1 MINSKIEMEY
11 KDLMFEVNTTVEKIE
26 GKKKGFNLFM
36 SMFNW
41 YNEKYLHSS
50 FISMMLSL
58 DERYLKLFI
67 EEIKKNDDKGNFCV
81 EDFCKCDVYP
91 NINDHAEKLNIDI
104 LITSKT
110 TNKVII
116 IENKTFAKDRIVDG
130 NPQLLGYGKKIIESA
145 EFENIRDEKD
155 IYYVYLSLRGVF
167 PSEKEEFKD
176 KNLITISYDVNI
188 RNWIKKCSGL
198 ETDGFKK
205 SLMQQYLDMIDFALP
220 DIKDILYLKRLV
232 AGNLDELF
240 RMYTSNENKDAS
252 FKDAMKHVMWHTIDD
267 FITDLI
273 NKMKCIEGIT
283 FNIPVSNGEYQINK
297 TDLHQK
303 ITRMAHIHTGKAD
316 VQFNYKGES
325 YNICFSSKGIELS
338 IVGGKSKMIDDLSG
352 INFCNFECRET
363 FDMINKD
370 EANIEIE
377 KVIDKIKSKL
387 NITE

>member
-1 MINSKIEMEY
+1 MEPKNEEEM
-11 KDLMFEVNTTVEKIE
+11 KTIVEKIE

-81 EDFCKCDVYP
+81 EDFCKCDVFP
-91 NINDHAEKLNIDI
+91 NRNDHAEKLNIDI

-130 NPQLLGYGKKIIESA
+130 NPQLLGYGKKIIKSA
-145 EFENIRDEKD
+145 EFKNIRDEKD

-176 KNLITISYDVNI
+176 KNLITISYDKNI

-198 ETDGFKK
+198 ETDDFKR
-205 SLMQQYLDMIDFALP
+205 SLMQQYLDMIDIALP
-220 DIKDILYLKRLV
+220 AVKDILDLKRLV
-232 AGNLDELF
+232 AGNLDDAF
-240 RMYTSNENKDAS
+240 SMYTSEENKDVDD
-252 FKDAMKHVMWHTIDD
+252 FKDAMKHVMWHTIDG

-273 NKMKCIEGIT
+273 KKMARIEGIT
-283 FNIPVSNGEYQINK
+283 FNIPISNGEYQINK

-303 ITRMAHIHTGKAD
+303 ITRMAHKQTGKAD
-316 VQFNYKGES
+316 VPFNYKGES

-338 IVGGKSKMIDDLSG
+338 IVGGKSKEIDYLSR

>member
-1 MINSKIEMEY
+1 MEPKNEEEMKTIVGKI
-11 KDLMFEVNTTVEKIE
+11 VR
-26 GKKKGFNLFM
+26 KKNGFNLFM

-81 EDFCKCDVYP
+81 EDFCKCDVFP
-91 NINDHAEKLNIDI
+91 NRNDHAEKLNIDI

-145 EFENIRDEKD
+145 KFENIRDEKD

-188 RNWIKKCSGL
+188 RNWIKACIEL
-198 ETDGFKK
+198 ETDDFKK
-205 SLMQQYLDMIDFALP
+205 SLMQQYLDMIYFALP
-220 DIKDILYLKRLV
+220 DVKDILDLKRLV
-232 AGNLDELF
+232 AGNLDDAFSKYASEE
-240 RMYTSNENKDAS
+240 NEYVD

-273 NKMKCIEGIT
+273 KKMARIEGIT

-303 ITRMAHIHTGKAD
+303 ITRMAHNKTGKAD
-316 VQFNYKGES
+316 VTFNYKGES

-338 IVGGKSKMIDDLSG
+338 IDDENQKRL
-352 INFCNFECRET
+352 I
-363 FDMINKD
+363 I
-370 EANIEIE
+370 
-377 KVIDKIKSKL
+377 
-387 NITE
+387 

>member
-1 MINSKIEMEY
+1 MEY
-11 KDLMFEVNTTVEKIE
+11 KDLMFEVNTTVGKIE
-26 GKKKGFNLFM
+26 RKKNGFNLFL

-81 EDFCKCDVYP
+81 EDFCKCDVFP

-283 FNIPVSNGEYQINK
+283 FDIPVSNGEYQINK

-338 IVGGKSKMIDDLSG
+338 IDGGKSKMIDDLSG

>member
-1 MINSKIEMEY
+1 MESKNLKKLNAIVGKIER
-11 KDLMFEVNTTVEKIE
+11 
-26 GKKKGFNLFM
+26 KKKGFNLFM

-81 EDFCKCDVYP
+81 EDFCKCVVFP

-145 EFENIRDEKD
+145 EFKNIRDEKN

-176 KNLITISYDVNI
+176 KNLITISYDKNI
-188 RNWIKKCSGL
+188 RNWIKACSGL
-198 ETDGFKK
+198 ETDDFKR

-220 DIKDILYLKRLV
+220 AVKDILDLKRLV
-232 AGNLDELF
+232 AGNLDIAF
-240 RMYTSNENKDAS
+240 HRYTSKENKDVDFKFKDAK
-252 FKDAMKHVMWHTIDD
+252 FKDAMKHVRWHTIDD

-273 NKMKCIEGIT
+273 KKMARIEGIT

-303 ITRMAHIHTGKAD
+303 ITRMAHKHTGNAD
-316 VQFNYKGES
+316 VPFNYKGES

-338 IVGGKSKMIDDLSG
+338 IDDEKSKEIDYLSG
-352 INFCNFECRET
+352 INFCNFKCRET

-370 EANIEIE
+370 EANVEIE

>member
-1 MINSKIEMEY
+1 MEPKNEEEM
-11 KDLMFEVNTTVEKIE
+11 KTIVGKIE
-26 GKKKGFNLFM
+26 GKKNGFNLFM

-81 EDFCKCDVYP
+81 EDFCKCDVFP

-130 NPQLLGYGKKIIESA
+130 NPQLLGYGKKIIKSA
-145 EFENIRDEKD
+145 EFKNIRDEKD

-198 ETDGFKK
+198 ETDGFKR
-205 SLMQQYLDMIDFALP
+205 SLMQQYLDMIDIALP
-220 DIKDILYLKRLV
+220 AVKDILYLKRLV

>member
-1 MINSKIEMEY
+1 MKKLKTI
-11 KDLMFEVNTTVEKIE
+11 VEKIE
-26 GKKKGFNLFM
+26 GKKNGFNLFI

-67 EEIKKNDDKGNFCV
+67 EEIKKNDNGNFCV
-81 EDFCKCDVYP
+81 EDFCKCDVFP
-91 NINDHAEKLNIDI
+91 NINNHAEKLNIDI

-145 EFENIRDEKD
+145 KFENIRDEKD

-176 KNLITISYDVNI
+176 KNLITISYDKNI

-198 ETDGFKK
+198 ETDDFKR
-205 SLMQQYLDMIDFALP
+205 SLMQQYLDMIYFALP
-220 DIKDILYLKRLV
+220 AVKDILDLKRLV

-240 RMYTSNENKDAS
+240 RMYTSNENEYVDNENEYVD
-252 FKDAMKHVMWHTIDD
+252 FKDAMKHVRWHTIDD

-273 NKMKCIEGIT
+273 KKMARIEGIT
-283 FNIPVSNGEYQINK
+283 FNIPISNGEFQINK

-303 ITRMAHIHTGKAD
+303 ITRMAHKQTGKAD
-316 VQFNYKGES
+316 VPFNYKGES

-338 IVGGKSKMIDDLSG
+338 IVGGKSKEIDYLSG

>member
-1 MINSKIEMEY
+1 MESKNLKKLNAIVGKIER
-11 KDLMFEVNTTVEKIE
+11 
-26 GKKKGFNLFM
+26 KKKGFNLFM

-81 EDFCKCDVYP
+81 EDFCKCDVFP

-130 NPQLLGYGKKIIESA
+130 NPQLLGYGKKIIKSA
-145 EFENIRDEKD
+145 EFKNIRDEKD

>member
-1 MINSKIEMEY
+1 MESKNLKKLNAIVGKIER
-11 KDLMFEVNTTVEKIE
+11 
-26 GKKKGFNLFM
+26 KKKGFNLFM

-81 EDFCKCDVYP
+81 EDFCKCDVFP

-145 EFENIRDEKD
+145 EFKNIRDEKD

-176 KNLITISYDVNI
+176 KNLITISYDKNI

-198 ETDGFKK
+198 ETDSFKK

-220 DIKDILYLKRLV
+220 DVKDILDLKRLV
-232 AGNLDELF
+232 AEILDDAF
-240 RMYTSNENKDAS
+240 SMYTSKENKDVD
-252 FKDAMKHVMWHTIDD
+252 FKFIDAMKHVMWHTIDD

-273 NKMKCIEGIT
+273 KKMARIEGIT
-283 FNIPVSNGEYQINK
+283 FNIPVSNGEFQINK

-303 ITRMAHIHTGKAD
+303 ITRMAHNHTGNAD
-316 VQFNYKGES
+316 VPFNYKGES

-338 IVGGKSKMIDDLSG
+338 IDDEKSKEIDYLSG
-352 INFCNFECRET
+352 INFCNFKCRET

-377 KVIDKIKSKL
+377 R
-387 NITE
+387 

>member
-1 MINSKIEMEY
+1 M
-11 KDLMFEVNTTVEKIE
+11 DLMFEVNTIVEKIVR
-26 GKKKGFNLFM
+26 KKNGFNLFM

-81 EDFCKCDVYP
+81 EDFCKYDLFP
-91 NINDHAEKLNIDI
+91 NKNDHAEKLNIDI

-145 EFENIRDEKD
+145 KFENIRDEKD

-176 KNLITISYDVNI
+176 KNLITISYDKNI
-188 RNWIKKCSGL
+188 RNWIKACIEL
-198 ETDGFKK
+198 ETDDFKK
-205 SLMQQYLDMIDFALP
+205 SLMQQYLDMIYFALP
-220 DIKDILYLKRLV
+220 AVKDILDLKRLV

-240 RMYTSNENKDAS
+240 RMYTSNENNDAS

-273 NKMKCIEGIT
+273 NKMARIEGIT
-283 FNIPVSNGEYQINK
+283 FNIPVSNGEFQINK

-303 ITRMAHIHTGKAD
+303 ITRMAHNHTGKAD
-316 VQFNYKGES
+316 VPFNYKGES

-338 IVGGKSKMIDDLSG
+338 IVGGKSKEIDYLSG
-352 INFCNFECRET
+352 INFSNFKCRET

>member
-1 MINSKIEMEY
+1 MESKNLKKLNAI
-11 KDLMFEVNTTVEKIE
+11 VGKIE
-26 GKKKGFNLFM
+26 GKKNGFNLFM

-81 EDFCKCDVYP
+81 EDFCKCDVFP
-91 NINDHAEKLNIDI
+91 NRNDHAEKLNIDI

-145 EFENIRDEKD
+145 EFENIRDEKN

-176 KNLITISYDVNI
+176 KNLITISYDKNI

-198 ETDGFKK
+198 ETDDFKR
-205 SLMQQYLDMIDFALP
+205 SLMQQYLDKIDIALP
-220 DIKDILYLKRLV
+220 AVKDILDLKRWV
-232 AGNLDELF
+232 SGNLDIAF
-240 RMYTSNENKDAS
+240 HRYTSKENKDVD
-252 FKDAMKHVMWHTIDD
+252 FKFIDAMKHVMWHTIDD

-273 NKMKCIEGIT
+273 KKMARIEGIT
-283 FNIPVSNGEYQINK
+283 FNIPVSNGVYQINK

-303 ITRMAHIHTGKAD
+303 ITRMAHKQTGKAD
-316 VQFNYKGES
+316 VPFNYKGES

-338 IVGGKSKMIDDLSG
+338 IVGGKSKEIDYLSG
-352 INFCNFECRET
+352 INFCNFKCRET

>member
-1 MINSKIEMEY
+1 MEY
-11 KDLMFEVNTTVEKIE
+11 KDLMFEVNTTVGKIE
-26 GKKKGFNLFM
+26 RKKNGFNLFL

-81 EDFCKCDVYP
+81 EDFCKCDVFP

-110 TNKVII
+110 TNKVIL

>member
-1 MINSKIEMEY
+1 MEY
-11 KDLMFEVNTTVEKIE
+11 KDLMFEVNTTVGKIE
-26 GKKKGFNLFM
+26 RKKNGFNLFL

-81 EDFCKCDVYP
+81 EDFCKCDVFP

-130 NPQLLGYGKKIIESA
+130 NPQLLGYGKKIIKSA
-145 EFENIRDEKD
+145 EFKNIRDEKD

>member
-1 MINSKIEMEY
+1 MEPKNEEEM
-11 KDLMFEVNTTVEKIE
+11 KTIVGKIE
-26 GKKKGFNLFM
+26 GKKNGFNLFM

-81 EDFCKCDVYP
+81 EDFCKCDVFP

-273 NKMKCIEGIT
+273 KKMARIEGIT
-283 FNIPVSNGEYQINK
+283 FNIPISNGEYQINK

-352 INFCNFECRET
+352 INFCNFECRKT

>member
-1 MINSKIEMEY
+1 MEPKNEEEMKTIVGKI
-11 KDLMFEVNTTVEKIE
+11 VR
-26 GKKKGFNLFM
+26 KKNGFNLFM

-81 EDFCKCDVYP
+81 EDFCKCDVFP
-91 NINDHAEKLNIDI
+91 NRNDHAEKLNIDI

-145 EFENIRDEKD
+145 KFENIRDEKD

-188 RNWIKKCSGL
+188 RNWIKACIEL
-198 ETDGFKK
+198 ETDDFKK
-205 SLMQQYLDMIDFALP
+205 SLMQQYLDMIYFALP
-220 DIKDILYLKRLV
+220 DVKDILDLKRWV
-232 AGNLDELF
+232 AGNLDDAFSKYASEE
-240 RMYTSNENKDAS
+240 NEYVD

-273 NKMKCIEGIT
+273 KKMARIEGIT
-283 FNIPVSNGEYQINK
+283 FNIPVSNGEFQINK

-303 ITRMAHIHTGKAD
+303 ITRMAHNHTGNAD

-338 IVGGKSKMIDDLSG
+338 IVGGKSKEIDYLSG

>member
-1 MINSKIEMEY
+1 MEY

-26 GKKKGFNLFM
+26 GKKNGFNLFM

-81 EDFCKCDVYP
+81 EDFCKCDVFP
-91 NINDHAEKLNIDI
+91 NKNDHAEKLNIDI

-145 EFENIRDEKD
+145 KFENIRDEKD

-176 KNLITISYDVNI
+176 KNLITISYDKNI
-188 RNWIKKCSGL
+188 RNWIKACIEL
-198 ETDGFKK
+198 ETDDFKK
-205 SLMQQYLDMIDFALP
+205 SLMQQYLDMIYFALP
-220 DIKDILYLKRLV
+220 AVKDILDLKRLV
-232 AGNLDELF
+232 AGNLDDAF
-240 RMYTSNENKDAS
+240 SMYTSNEKKDVD
-252 FKDAMKHVMWHTIDD
+252 FKDAMKHVRWHTIDD

-273 NKMKCIEGIT
+273 KKMARIEGIT
-283 FNIPVSNGEYQINK
+283 FNIPISNGEYQINK

-303 ITRMAHIHTGKAD
+303 ITRMAHSQTGKAD
-316 VQFNYKGES
+316 VPFNYKGES

-338 IVGGKSKMIDDLSG
+338 IDDEKSKEIDYLSG

>member
-1 MINSKIEMEY
+1 MESKNLKKLNAIVGKIER
-11 KDLMFEVNTTVEKIE
+11 
-26 GKKKGFNLFM
+26 KKKGFNLFM

-81 EDFCKCDVYP
+81 EDFCKCDVFP
-91 NINDHAEKLNIDI
+91 NRNDHAEKLNIDI

-145 EFENIRDEKD
+145 EFENIRDEKN

-176 KNLITISYDVNI
+176 KNLITISYDKNI

-198 ETDGFKK
+198 ETDDFKR
-205 SLMQQYLDMIDFALP
+205 SLMQQYLDMIDIALP
-220 DIKDILYLKRLV
+220 AVKDILDLKRLV
-232 AGNLDELF
+232 VGNLDDAFSKYASEE
-240 RMYTSNENKDAS
+240 NEYVD

-273 NKMKCIEGIT
+273 KKMARIEGIT
-283 FNIPVSNGEYQINK
+283 FNIPISNGEYQINK

-303 ITRMAHIHTGKAD
+303 ITRMSHNHTGKAD

-338 IVGGKSKMIDDLSG
+338 IDGGKAKMIDDLSG
-352 INFCNFECRET
+352 INFCNFECRKT

-387 NITE
+387 NITK

>member
-1 MINSKIEMEY
+1 MEY
-11 KDLMFEVNTTVEKIE
+11 KDLMFEVNTTVGKIE
-26 GKKKGFNLFM
+26 RKKNGFNLFL

-81 EDFCKCDVYP
+81 EDFCKCDVFP

-176 KNLITISYDVNI
+176 KNLITISYDKNI

>member
-1 MINSKIEMEY
+1 MEY
-11 KDLMFEVNTTVEKIE
+11 KDLMFEVNTTVGKIE
-26 GKKKGFNLFM
+26 RKKNGFNLFM

-81 EDFCKCDVYP
+81 EDFCKCDVFP

-232 AGNLDELF
+232 AGNLDQLF

>member
-1 MINSKIEMEY
+1 MEP
-11 KDLMFEVNTTVEKIE
+11 KNEKELNNIVEKIE

-81 EDFCKCDVYP
+81 EDFCKCVVFP

-130 NPQLLGYGKKIIESA
+130 NPQLLGYGKKIIKSA
-145 EFENIRDEKD
+145 EFKNIRDEKD

-283 FNIPVSNGEYQINK
+283 FNIPISNGEYQINK

-303 ITRMAHIHTGKAD
+303 ITRMSHNHTGKAD

-338 IVGGKSKMIDDLSG
+338 IDGGKAKMIDDLSG
-352 INFCNFECRET
+352 INFCNFECRKT

>member
-1 MINSKIEMEY
+1 MEP
-11 KDLMFEVNTTVEKIE
+11 KNEEELKTIVEKIE

-81 EDFCKCDVYP
+81 EDFYKCVVFP

>member
-1 MINSKIEMEY
+1 MESKNLKKLNAIVGKIER
-11 KDLMFEVNTTVEKIE
+11 
-26 GKKKGFNLFM
+26 KKKGFNLFM

-81 EDFCKCDVYP
+81 EDFCKCDVFP

-145 EFENIRDEKD
+145 EFENIRDEKN

-176 KNLITISYDVNI
+176 KNLITISYDKNI

-205 SLMQQYLDMIDFALP
+205 SLMQQYLDMIGFALP

-338 IVGGKSKMIDDLSG
+338 IDGGKAKMIDDLSG
-352 INFCNFECRET
+352 INFCNFECRKT

-387 NITE
+387 NITK

>member
-1 MINSKIEMEY
+1 M
-11 KDLMFEVNTTVEKIE
+11 DLMFEVNTIVEKIVR
-26 GKKKGFNLFM
+26 KKNGFNLFM

-81 EDFCKCDVYP
+81 EDFCKYDVFP
-91 NINDHAEKLNIDI
+91 NKNDHAEKLNIDI

-145 EFENIRDEKD
+145 KFENIRDEKD

-176 KNLITISYDVNI
+176 KNLITISYDKNI
-188 RNWIKKCSGL
+188 RNWIKACIEL
-198 ETDGFKK
+198 ETDDFKK
-205 SLMQQYLDMIDFALP
+205 SLMQQYLDMIYFALP
-220 DIKDILYLKRLV
+220 AVKDILDLKRLV

-240 RMYTSNENKDAS
+240 RMYTSNENNDAS

-273 NKMKCIEGIT
+273 NKMARIEGIT
-283 FNIPVSNGEYQINK
+283 FNIPVSNGEFQINK

-303 ITRMAHIHTGKAD
+303 ITRMAHNHTGKAD
-316 VQFNYKGES
+316 VPFNYKGES

-338 IVGGKSKMIDDLSG
+338 TVGGKSKEIDYLSG
-352 INFCNFECRET
+352 INFSNFKCRET

>member
-1 MINSKIEMEY
+1 MEY
-11 KDLMFEVNTTVEKIE
+11 KDLMFEVNTTVGKIE
-26 GKKKGFNLFM
+26 RKKNGFNLFL

-81 EDFCKCDVYP
+81 EDFCKCDVFP
-91 NINDHAEKLNIDI
+91 NINVHAEKLNIDI

>member
-1 MINSKIEMEY
+1 MKTIVGKIER
-11 KDLMFEVNTTVEKIE
+11 
-26 GKKKGFNLFM
+26 KKKGFNLFM

-81 EDFCKCDVYP
+81 EDFCKCDVFP
-91 NINDHAEKLNIDI
+91 NRNDHAEKLNIDI

-145 EFENIRDEKD
+145 EFKNIRDEKD

-188 RNWIKKCSGL
+188 RNWIKACIEL
-198 ETDGFKK
+198 ETDDFKK
-205 SLMQQYLDMIDFALP
+205 SLMQQYLDMIYFALP
-220 DIKDILYLKRLV
+220 DVKDILDLKRWV
-232 AGNLDELF
+232 AGNLDDAFSKYASEE
-240 RMYTSNENKDAS
+240 NEYVD

-273 NKMKCIEGIT
+273 KKMARIEGIT
-283 FNIPVSNGEYQINK
+283 FNIPVSNGEFQINK

-303 ITRMAHIHTGKAD
+303 ITRMAHNHTGNAD
-316 VQFNYKGES
+316 VPFNYKGES

-338 IVGGKSKMIDDLSG
+338 IDDEKSKEIDDLSG
-352 INFCNFECRET
+352 INFCNFKCRET

>member
-1 MINSKIEMEY
+1 MESKNLKKLNAIVGKIER
-11 KDLMFEVNTTVEKIE
+11 
-26 GKKKGFNLFM
+26 KKKGFNLFM

-81 EDFCKCDVYP
+81 EDFCKCVVFP

-145 EFENIRDEKD
+145 EFKNIRDEKD

-176 KNLITISYDVNI
+176 KNLITISYDKNI

-198 ETDGFKK
+198 ETDDFKR
-205 SLMQQYLDMIDFALP
+205 SLMQQYLDMIYFALP
-220 DIKDILYLKRLV
+220 AVKDILDLKRLV

-240 RMYTSNENKDAS
+240 RMYTSNENEYVD
-252 FKDAMKHVMWHTIDD
+252 FKDAMKHVRWHTIDD

-273 NKMKCIEGIT
+273 KKMARIEGIT
-283 FNIPVSNGEYQINK
+283 FNIPISNGEFQINK

-303 ITRMAHIHTGKAD
+303 ITRMAHKQTGKAD
-316 VQFNYKGES
+316 VPFNYKGES

>member
-1 MINSKIEMEY
+1 MEY
-11 KDLMFEVNTTVEKIE
+11 KDLMFEVNTTVGKIE
-26 GKKKGFNLFM
+26 RKKNGFNLFL

-81 EDFCKCDVYP
+81 EDFCKCDVFP

-273 NKMKCIEGIT
+273 NKMKCIEDIT

>member
-1 MINSKIEMEY
+1 MEY
-11 KDLMFEVNTTVEKIE
+11 KDLMFEVNTTVGKIE
-26 GKKKGFNLFM
+26 RKKNGFNLFL

-81 EDFCKCDVYP
+81 EDFCKCDVFP

-377 KVIDKIKSKL
+377 KVIDKIKSK
-387 NITE
+387 

>member
-1 MINSKIEMEY
+1 MESKNLKKLNAIVGKIER
-11 KDLMFEVNTTVEKIE
+11 
-26 GKKKGFNLFM
+26 KKKGFNLFM

-81 EDFCKCDVYP
+81 EDFCKCDVFP
-91 NINDHAEKLNIDI
+91 NRNDHAEKLNIDI

-145 EFENIRDEKD
+145 EFENIRDEKN

-176 KNLITISYDVNI
+176 KNLITISYDKNI

-198 ETDGFKK
+198 ETDDFKR
-205 SLMQQYLDMIDFALP
+205 SLMQQYLDMIDIALP
-220 DIKDILYLKRLV
+220 AVKDILDLKRWV
-232 AGNLDELF
+232 SGNLDIAF
-240 RMYTSNENKDAS
+240 HRYTSKENKDVD
-252 FKDAMKHVMWHTIDD
+252 FKFIDAMKHVMWHTIDD

-273 NKMKCIEGIT
+273 KKMKCIEGIT
-283 FNIPVSNGEYQINK
+283 FNIPVSNGVYQINK

-303 ITRMAHIHTGKAD
+303 ITRMAHKQTGKAD
-316 VQFNYKGES
+316 VPFNYKGES

-338 IVGGKSKMIDDLSG
+338 IVGGKSKEIDYLSG
-352 INFCNFECRET
+352 INFCNFKCRET

>member
-1 MINSKIEMEY
+1 MEPKNEEEM
-11 KDLMFEVNTTVEKIE
+11 KTIVGKIE
-26 GKKKGFNLFM
+26 GKKNGFNLFM

-81 EDFCKCDVYP
+81 EDFCKCDVFP

>member
-1 MINSKIEMEY
+1 MEPKNEEEM
-11 KDLMFEVNTTVEKIE
+11 NTIVEKIE
-26 GKKKGFNLFM
+26 GKKNGFNLFM

-81 EDFCKCDVYP
+81 EDFCKCVVFP

-145 EFENIRDEKD
+145 EFKNIRDEKD

-198 ETDGFKK
+198 ETDDFKR
-205 SLMQQYLDMIDFALP
+205 SLMQQYLDMIDIALP
-220 DIKDILYLKRLV
+220 AVKDIL
-232 AGNLDELF
+232 D
-240 RMYTSNENKDAS
+240 
-252 FKDAMKHVMWHTIDD
+252 
-267 FITDLI
+267 
-273 NKMKCIEGIT
+273 
-283 FNIPVSNGEYQINK
+283 
-297 TDLHQK
+297 
-303 ITRMAHIHTGKAD
+303 
-316 VQFNYKGES
+316 
-325 YNICFSSKGIELS
+325 
-338 IVGGKSKMIDDLSG
+338 
-352 INFCNFECRET
+352 
-363 FDMINKD
+363 
-370 EANIEIE
+370 
-377 KVIDKIKSKL
+377 
-387 NITE
+387 

>member
-1 MINSKIEMEY
+1 M
-11 KDLMFEVNTTVEKIE
+11 DLMVEVNTTVGKIE
-26 GKKKGFNLFM
+26 RKKDGFNLFL

-67 EEIKKNDDKGNFCV
+67 EEIKKNDNGNFCV
-81 EDFCKCDVYP
+81 EDFCKCDVFP
-91 NINDHAEKLNIDI
+91 NRNDHSEKLNIDI

-145 EFENIRDEKD
+145 KFENIRDEKD

-176 KNLITISYDVNI
+176 KNLITISYDKNI
-188 RNWIKKCSGL
+188 RNWIKACIEL
-198 ETDGFKK
+198 ETDDFKK
-205 SLMQQYLDMIDFALP
+205 SLMQQYLDMIYFALP
-220 DIKDILYLKRLV
+220 DVNDIIALKRLV
-232 AGNLDELF
+232 AENLDIAF
-240 RMYTSNENKDAS
+240 HRYTSKENKDID
-252 FKDAMKHVMWHTIDD
+252 FKFIDAMKHVRWHTIDD

-273 NKMKCIEGIT
+273 KKMARIEGIT
-283 FNIPVSNGEYQINK
+283 FNIPISNGEFQINK

-303 ITRMAHIHTGKAD
+303 ITRMAHKQTGKAD
-316 VQFNYKGES
+316 VPFNYKGES

-338 IVGGKSKMIDDLSG
+338 IDDEKSKEIDYLSG